1 MRCAAMEARG
11 RTIAMDVGVR
21 EPASKLMKW
30 HHSRMAKMTV
40 GILLVREHDDRRER
54 AYKG

>member
-11 RTIAMDVGVR
+11 RTIAMEVGVR

-40 GILLVREHDDRRER
+40 GRVVSER
-54 AYKG
+54 TR